1 LIGLGCRRNRRPE
14 DSPVTAK
21 KPTAAVPISRDID
34 EVLSEL
40 NMWRRARKPG
50 SCVPE
55 AIWSRAVRLAGVH
68 GAARIARVLRLDYYG
83 LRRRLGSSVEQPPA
97 SDPAFVEFRASV
109 AVPGCD
115 CQVEL
120 ERPDGSRMRIQ
131 LRSPS
136 LPDLAALSQSF
147 WRGAP

>member
-1 LIGLGCRRNRRPE
+1 MRP
-14 DSPVTAK
+14 K
-21 KPTAAVPISRDID
+21 RPTAAFPIPPDID
-34 EVLSEL
+34 EVLAEL
-40 NMWRRARKPG
+40 SVWRQSRQRR
-50 SCVPE
+50 SRIPE
-55 AIWSRAVRLAGVH
+55 AIWTSAVRVARSHGV
-68 GAARIARVLRLDYYG
+68 AKVARALRLDYYA
-83 LRRRLGSSVEQPPA
+83 LRRRVATAVEAPQPGLPG
-97 SDPAFVEFRASV
+97 FVELMASV

-147 WRGAP
+147 WRGAS